1 MNPIKIKRGDML
13 KMIILCV
20 VQAILVCSAQSL
32 FKVAATHMSSFS
44 WTWAFFRDSI
54 LLNWWLLISGI
65 VGIMGLVEWM
75 YMLKTYPFSVI
86 YPMSSLSFLFG
97 MFIAIVFFKETVVWQ
112 QWVGVLF
119 ILLGCGFIAR

>member
-1 MNPIKIKRGDML
+1 MKLKKNDTGTML

-32 FKVAATHMSSFS
+32 FKVAATHMTSFS
-44 WTWAFFRDSI
+44 WSWSFLRDSL
-54 LLNWWLLISGI
+54 LLNWWLLLSGI
-65 VGIMGLVEWM
+65 VGIAGLVEWM

-97 MFIAIVFFKETVVWQ
+97 MFIAVIFFKETVVWQ
-112 QWVGVLF
+112 QWVGVLL